1 MKKTLIAVAA
11 LVATGAFAQSV
22 TIRGS
27 FDTGLV
33 QFNMKGAQVT
43 GIGSNLS
50 STSALFFEG
59 NSDLGGGLKTAFRF
73 ETDLNTASTA
83 GNTGSTGNLAGA
95 TTAAPSGL
103 LGTGTG
109 FFNGSASVL
118 GNGEVFVSL
127 GGAST
132 GTLILGT
139 MNNLGL
145 QAHGTANPL
154 GTAIGSGFR
163 STSTSAANAGST
175 ALVRNDNTFAYTTP
189 SFGGLTGT
197 WLARKAQNS
206 SAVSGN
212 TNYSSS
218 LGAQQQSAIS
228 ELGLAYSAGPLN
240 AVLSRSTEDAT
251 VTNVMAIAATSTG
264 AITGTNG
271 NKGTLTALGANYNR
285 GATTYYAGYQGQ
297 KSVNGAGVAQR
308 DTTAFNIAA
317 KYIMGVNTFMV
328 NMGRLSGATAAAN
341 IGTSTSASLLGLG
354 YEYALAKN
362 AALVA
367 RYERIADTT
376 ALGVAATTGYNVVAG
391 NTDRTRM
398 GVGLRYNF

>member
-33 QFNMKGAQVT
+33 QYNMKGAQVT

-59 NSDLGGGLKTAFRF
+59 NSDLGGGLKTSFRF

-83 GNTGSTGNLAGA
+83 GNTGAASNVASAAGA
-95 TTAAPSGL
+95 NAAAGSGI
-103 LGTGTG
+103 
-109 FFNGSASVL
+109 FNGAASVL
-118 GNGEVFVSL
+118 GNGEVFLAV
-127 GGAST
+127 GGAAK
-132 GTLILGT
+132 GTLTLGT
-139 MNNLGL
+139 MNNVGL
-145 QAHGTANPL
+145 RAHLAANPF

-163 STSTSAANAGST
+163 ATSTSAANAGST
-175 ALVRNDNTFAYTTP
+175 AAVRNDNTFAYDTP
-189 SFGGLTGT
+189 NFGGFTGT
-197 WLARKAQNS
+197 WLARKAQTTAS
-206 SAVSGN
+206 LLGN

-218 LGAQQQSAIS
+218 LGAQQQSAVS
-228 ELGLAYSAGPLN
+228 ELALAYNAGPLN
-240 AVLSRSTEDAT
+240 AILGRSTEDAT
-251 VTNVMAIAATSTG
+251 VVN
-264 AITGTNG
+264 AITAGTGVAALG
-271 NKGTLTALGANYNR
+271 NKGTLTSLAANYNM
-285 GATTYYAGYQGQ
+285 GATTFYAGYQGQ
-297 KSVNGAGVAQR
+297 KSVSAAGVAQR

-317 KYIMGVNTFMV
+317 KYVMGVNTFMV
-328 NMGRLSGATAAAN
+328 NMGRLSGATN
-341 IGTSTSASLLGLG
+341 KDTIGTSTSASLVGLG

-367 RYERIADTT
+367 RYERIADTA

>member
-33 QFNMKGAQVT
+33 QLNMKGAQVT

-59 NSDLGGGLKTAFRF
+59 NSDLGGGLKTSFRY
-73 ETDLNTASTA
+73 ETDLNTASTL

-95 TTAAPSGL
+95 TTANPTGAPGSGA
-103 LGTGTG
+103 G

-118 GNGEVFVSL
+118 GNGEVFLAV
-127 GGAST
+127 GGART
-132 GTLILGT
+132 GTLTLGT
-139 MNNLGL
+139 MNNVGL
-145 QAHGTANPL
+145 RAHGTANPL

-163 STSTSAANAGST
+163 ATSTSAANAGST
-175 ALVRNDNTFAYTTP
+175 AAVRNDNTFAYDTP
-189 SFGGLTGT
+189 NFGGFTGT

-206 SAVSGN
+206 SASSGN

-218 LGAQQQSAIS
+218 LGAQQQSAVS
-228 ELGLAYSAGPLN
+228 ELALAYNKGPLN
-240 AVLSRSTEDAT
+240 AILARSTEDAT
-251 VTNVMAIAATSTG
+251 VVNTVAIAASGVAATSL
-264 AITGTNG
+264 G
-271 NKGTLTALGANYNR
+271 NKGTLTSLAANYNM

-317 KYIMGVNTFMV
+317 KYVMGVNTFMV
-328 NMGRLSGATAAAN
+328 NLGRLTGATSAAN
-341 IGTSTSASLLGLG
+341 IGTSSTASLVGLG

-367 RYERIADTT
+367 RYERIAD
-376 ALGVAATTGYNVVAG
+376 AAVGVAATTGYAAVTG

>member
-33 QFNMKGAQVT
+33 QYNMKGAQVT

-59 NSDLGGGLKTAFRF
+59 NSDLGGGLKTSFRF
-73 ETDLNTASTA
+73 ETDLNTASTL
-83 GNTGSTGNLAGA
+83 GNTGAASNLASATGTN
-95 TTAAPSGL
+95 TTASTTGL
-103 LGTGTG
+103 Y
-109 FFNGSASVL
+109 NGAASVL

-127 GGAST
+127 GGAAT
-132 GTLILGT
+132 GTLTLGT
-139 MNNLGL
+139 MNNVGL
-145 QAHGTANPL
+145 RAHGTANPL

-163 STSTSAANAGST
+163 ATSTSAANAGST
-175 ALVRNDNTFAYTTP
+175 AAVRNDNTFAYDTP
-189 SFGGLTGT
+189 NFGGFTGT
-197 WLARKAQNS
+197 WLARKAQTTS
-206 SAVSGN
+206 SLLGN

-218 LGAQQQSAIS
+218 LGVQQQSAVS
-228 ELGLAYSAGPLN
+228 ELALAYSAGPLN
-240 AVLSRSTEDAT
+240 AILGRSTEDAT
-251 VTNVMAIAATSTG
+251 VVTAITAGTG
-264 AITGTNG
+264 AAALG
-271 NKGTLTALGANYNR
+271 NKGTLTSLAANYNM

-297 KSVNGAGVAQR
+297 KSVSAAGVAQR

-328 NMGRLSGATAAAN
+328 NMGRLSGATTAAT

>member
-33 QFNMKGAQVT
+33 QLNMKGAQVT

-59 NSDLGGGLKTAFRF
+59 NSDLGGGLKTSFRY
-73 ETDLNTASTA
+73 ETDLNTASTL

-95 TTAAPSGL
+95 TTANPTGVP
-103 LGTGTG
+103 GTGAG

-118 GNGEVFVSL
+118 GNGEVFLAV
-127 GGAST
+127 GGAAT
-132 GTLILGT
+132 GTLTLGT
-139 MNNLGL
+139 MNNVGL
-145 QAHGTANPL
+145 RAHGTANPL

-163 STSTSAANAGST
+163 ATSTSAANAGST
-175 ALVRNDNTFAYTTP
+175 AAVRNDNTFAYDTP
-189 SFGGLTGT
+189 NFGGFTGT

-206 SAVSGN
+206 SAASGN

-218 LGAQQQSAIS
+218 LGAQQQSAVS
-228 ELGLAYSAGPLN
+228 ELALAYNAGPLN
-240 AVLSRSTEDAT
+240 AILARSTEDAT
-251 VTNVMAIAATSTG
+251 VVNTVAIAASGVAATSL
-264 AITGTNG
+264 G
-271 NKGTLTALGANYNR
+271 NKGTLTSLAANYNM

-317 KYIMGVNTFMV
+317 KYVMGVNTFMV
-328 NMGRLSGATAAAN
+328 NLGRLTGATSAAN
-341 IGTSTSASLLGLG
+341 IGTSSTASLVGLG

-367 RYERIADTT
+367 RYERIADTA

-391 NTDRTRM
+391 NTDRTRA